1 MNTITSSPST
11 PHLSASQSSVLSALR
26 VQGSTGLT
34 FSEVE
39 SRFTHL
45 STSRVRTIVSELVK
59 KGLAQ
64 SSGHTAPGST
74 GRGRQT
80 IWIAA

>member
-1 MNTITSSPST
+1 MSTITSTTT
-11 PHLSASQSSVLSALR
+11 PRLSATQSTILDHLR
-26 VQGSTGLT
+26 GQGSTGFT
-34 FSEVE
+34 FSEAE

-45 STSRVRTIVSELVK
+45 SPSRVRTIVSELVK
-59 KGLAQ
+59 LGLVR